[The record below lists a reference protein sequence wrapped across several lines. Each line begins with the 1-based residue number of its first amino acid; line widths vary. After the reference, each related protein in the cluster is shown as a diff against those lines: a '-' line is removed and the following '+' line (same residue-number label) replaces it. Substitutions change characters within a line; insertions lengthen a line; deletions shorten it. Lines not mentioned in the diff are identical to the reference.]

1 VLPDLSMIRS
11 SDRYREI
18 IAQLD
23 QMIQTTPSAPLYSK
37 AMASCLGTS
46 VRTLQAASQRV
57 NGMSLHRYLRLKRLS
72 AVRRELITGRT
83 TVKAAAFSNGFWHLG
98 DFSRAYKE
106 AFGELPSE
114 TRERISRVR
123 VREPVRAKNR

>member
-1 VLPDLSMIRS
+1 MIRS
-11 SDRYREI
+11 SDRYREM

-23 QMIQTTPSAPLYSK
+23 QLIQTTPSAPLYSK
-37 AMASCLGTS
+37 TMASHLGTS
-46 VRTLQAASQRV
+46 VRTLQAASQLV
-57 NGMSLHRYLRLKRLS
+57 NGMSLHRYLRLRRLS
-72 AVRRELITGRT
+72 AVRRELIAGKT

-114 TRERISRVR
+114 TRERTSRVR
-123 VREPVRAKNR
+123 IRGPARAKSR